1 MNHPLI
7 CAVLSL
13 LVAPGTAAEKPPGK
27 GDSEVTFPPVLSNG
41 AASVTDRSADF
52 LKPPAG
58 FPAGIAIA
66 KTPPTVD
73 FAFFPGQDY
82 PGKPWSA
89 WGDSLA
95 VNGKYYAS
103 VGDHLAPG
111 NAFVYEYDPATKRF
125 RQLLDVK
132 KLLQLPEGHYTPAKI
147 HSRLDMGSDGWLYC
161 STHRGSTRI
170 TTDENHYKGDWIIR
184 CHPAD
189 GKSEIVAHA
198 PVPKHCIPCSAL
210 DPERL
215 IFYGGTAPGS
225 DSDVQDIQFFA
236 CDIRARKVLYA
247 GPDGPARCMIFAPST
262 GRVYFTGNKS
272 GKLLRWDPKQG
283 GAPVRIPGTIGIRAA
298 SDETPEGMV
307 YTVSEG
313 KDGAP
318 PVLYAFNTKTEKVE
332 ELGTASVG
340 SQGYITSLDVD
351 PTGRYLYYVPGAHGS
366 SDRDGGAVVQFDVK
380 TRTRK
385 VLAFLSPFFAEKYG
399 STLKGTYSPAIDPAG
414 DKLFITWNNSRGA
427 KAWDSVALTV
437 VHIPESERKPLEALS
452 K

>member
-1 MNHPLI
+1 MNCLLHHSALALALALT
-7 CAVLSL
+7 CA
-13 LVAPGTAAEKPPGK
+13 AADKPARSGEAQP
-27 GDSEVTFPPVLSNG
+27 VFPPVLPNG
-41 AASVTDRSADF
+41 AASVTECSPDF
-52 LKPPAG
+52 IKAPAG
-58 FPAGIAIA
+58 FPADVPTA
-66 KTPPTVD
+66 KTAPTVD
-73 FAFFPGQDY
+73 FAFIPGQDY

-95 VNGKYYAS
+95 VNGKYYTA

-111 NAFVYEYDPATKRF
+111 NAFVYEYDPATKQF
-125 RQLLDVK
+125 RLLADVK
-132 KLLQLPEGHYTPAKI
+132 KLLQLPEGRYTPGKI
-147 HSRLDMGSDGWLYC
+147 HSRLDLGSDGWLYC

-198 PVPKHCIPCSAL
+198 PVPKHCIPCSTL

-236 CDIRARKVLYA
+236 YDIRTRKVLYA
-247 GPDGPARCMIFAPST
+247 GPDGPARYMIFAPST

-272 GKLLRWDPKQG
+272 GDLLRWDPEQG
-283 GAPVRIPGTIGIRAA
+283 GAPARIAGTIGIRAA
-298 SDETPEGMV
+298 SDETREGMV

-318 PVLYAFNTKTEKVE
+318 PILYAFNTRTEKVE

-351 PTGRYLYYVPGAHGS
+351 STGRYLYYVPGAHGS

-385 VLAFLSPFFAEKYG
+385 VLAFLSPFFAKKYG
-399 STLKGTYSPAIDPAG
+399 STLKGTYSTALDPAG
-414 DKLFITWNNSRGA
+414 DKLYITWNNSRGT
-427 KAWDSVALTV
+427 KAWDSVAITV
-437 VHIPESERKPLEALS
+437 IHIPESERKP
-452 K
+452 

>member
-1 MNHPLI
+1 MNCLLHHSALALALALT
-7 CAVLSL
+7 CA
-13 LVAPGTAAEKPPGK
+13 AADKPARSGEAQP
-27 GDSEVTFPPVLSNG
+27 VFPPVLPNG
-41 AASVTDRSADF
+41 AASVTECSPDF
-52 LKPPAG
+52 IKAPAG
-58 FPAGIAIA
+58 FPADVPIA
-66 KTPPTVD
+66 KTAPTVD
-73 FAFFPGQDY
+73 FAFIPGQDY
-82 PGKPWSA
+82 LGKPWSA

-95 VNGKYYAS
+95 VNGKYYTA

-111 NAFVYEYDPATKRF
+111 NAFVYEYDPATKQF
-125 RQLLDVK
+125 RQLADVK
-132 KLLQLPEGHYTPAKI
+132 KVLQLPEGHYTPGKI
-147 HSRLDMGSDGWLYC
+147 HSRLDLGSDGWLYC

-198 PVPKHCIPCSAL
+198 PVPKHCIPCSTL

-225 DSDVQDIQFFA
+225 DSEVQDIQFFA
-236 CDIRARKVLYA
+236 YDIRARKVLYA
-247 GPDGPARCMIFAPST
+247 GPDGPARYMIFAPST

-272 GKLLRWDPKQG
+272 GDLLRWDPEQG
-283 GAPVRIPGTIGIRAA
+283 GAPARIAGTIGIRAA
-298 SDETPEGMV
+298 SDETREGMV

-318 PVLYAFNTKTEKVE
+318 PILYALNTKTEQAEV
-332 ELGTASVG
+332 LGTASVG

-351 PTGRYLYYVPGAHGS
+351 STGRYLYYVPGAHGS

-385 VLAFLSPFFAEKYG
+385 VLAFLSPVFAKNYG
-399 STLKGTYSPAIDPAG
+399 NTLKGTYSTALDPAG
-414 DKLFITWNNSRGA
+414 DKLYITWNNSRGT
-427 KAWDSVALTV
+427 KAWDSVAITV
-437 VHIPESERKPLEALS
+437 IHIPDSERRP
-452 K
+452 